1 MMNKTRIF
9 VGMLMALLFSMC
21 TSSKQNVG
29 EGLPV
34 LDVLEP

>member
-29 EGLPV
+29 GRITGV
-34 LDVLEP
+34 